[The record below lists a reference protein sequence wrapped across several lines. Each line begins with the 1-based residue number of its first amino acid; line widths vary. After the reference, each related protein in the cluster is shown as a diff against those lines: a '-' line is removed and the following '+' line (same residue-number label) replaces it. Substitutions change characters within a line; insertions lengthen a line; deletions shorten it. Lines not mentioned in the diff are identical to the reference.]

1 MKVLNPL
8 KALPVLALILLLSA
22 IGAASPVYAAVI
34 DGADTGGRP
43 FEVFMTGAAERPG
56 PGDPDGT
63 GTAFFTLNPGQG
75 EICFVLTVENIDSA
89 TASHIHRAPADV
101 AGPVVVPLVPPT
113 TGSSSGCTA
122 VDQGLIMEILQSPD
136 QFYVNVHNPAFP
148 AGAVR
153 AQLTK

>member
-1 MKVLNPL
+1 
-8 KALPVLALILLLSA
+8 
-22 IGAASPVYAAVI
+22 
-34 DGADTGGRP
+34 
-43 FEVFMTGAAERPG
+43 GAAERPG

-63 GTAFFTLNPGQG
+63 GTAFFTFNPGQG

-101 AGPVVVPLVPPT
+101 AGPVVVPLTPPT

-122 VDQGLIMEILQSPD
+122 VDPGLIMQILQFPD
-136 QFYVNVHNPAFP
+136 QYYVNVHNPAFP

-153 AQLTK
+153 AQLTR

>member
-1 MKVLNPL
+1 MKGLNPL

-22 IGAASPVYAAVI
+22 IGTASPVFASVV

-43 FEVFMTGAAERPG
+43 IEVFMTGAAERPG
-56 PGDPDGT
+56 PGDVDGT
-63 GTAFFTLNPGQG
+63 GMAFFTLNQGQG
-75 EICFVLTVENIDSA
+75 EICFVLTVENIDPA

-101 AGPVVVPLVPPT
+101 AGPVVVPLTPPT
-113 TGSSSGCTA
+113 TGSSSGCVA
-122 VDQGLIMEILQSPD
+122 VDPVLIMEIRQFPE

-153 AQLTK
+153 AQLTR